1 MTRGGASDE
10 ATRLRELRA
19 LFDQVVELPEAERRA
34 ALARLCGQDRARTEE
49 VLALV
54 RAAEQ
59 GDEFLVPPP
68 LARPAEAGVA
78 RVGRF
83 VLAGVLGAG
92 RTGTVHLARDS
103 RDGTALAVRVVP
115 LVGEELDTVARLR
128 GAARVLATLAHP
140 GLART
145 VETGLCA
152 WPPGSEGSA
161 VYFAAELVEGA
172 APLVSP
178 SAAARSAR
186 ASLELFLGACDALA
200 HAHAVGAV
208 HGALSAANVL
218 VDALGQARVL
228 DLGVRM
234 VFPDPRDPPSAAGDR
249 RALAELCRT
258 LLGSESDV
266 GPWLAR
272 ARALAERAARPDGDA
287 EFPSVA
293 ALAAGLRR
301 EIAF

>member
-1 MTRGGASDE
+1 VTRAGASDE
-10 ATRLRELRA
+10 GTRWRELRA

-34 ALARLCGQDRARTEE
+34 ALARLCGPDRARAEE

-83 VLAGVLGAG
+83 VLAGVLGSG
-92 RTGTVHLARDS
+92 RAGTVHLARDS
-103 RDGTALAVRVVP
+103 RDGAALAVRVVP
-115 LVGEELDTVARLR
+115 LVENELDAVARLR
-128 GAARVLATLAHP
+128 GAARVLATLDHP
-140 GLART
+140 GFVRT
-145 VETGLCA
+145 LETGLCA

-172 APLVSP
+172 APLVPS
-178 SAAARSAR
+178 SAASRPAQ

-200 HAHAVGAV
+200 HAHAAGAL
-208 HGALSAANVL
+208 HGALSAANVV
-218 VDALGQARVL
+218 VDARGRARVL

-234 VFPDPRDPPSAAGDR
+234 VFPDPRDPPSVAGDR
-249 RALAELCRT
+249 RALAELCLA
-258 LLGSESDV
+258 LLGSRSD
-266 GPWLAR
+266 GEPWLAR
-272 ARALAERAARPDGDA
+272 ARTHVERAARPDGDA

-293 ALAAGLRR
+293 ALAAALRR
-301 EIAF
+301 EIAS